1 MDSCLICDDHPLVA
15 KALAMTIAVRWP
27 AAAVTVAGDF
37 PGAWAAAAA
46 QHDLCL
52 VDLEMPG
59 AIPLAGVSGIIA
71 VAPETPLIVVT
82 ASRDD
87 DLLVQLLALGIA
99 GFLPKTSD
107 PAVIGAAIDLVLAG
121 GRYIPPRFAEIGGN
135 RGNERRPLTDRQIE
149 VAALLA
155 KGHSNKGIALL
166 LGVSPATVKTHVA
179 QILIALD
186 ATNRTDAAIRAKR
199 LQIV

>member
-15 KALAMTIAVRWP
+15 KALAMTISIRWP
-27 AAAVTVAGDF
+27 DATVTLANDF
-37 PGAWAAAAA
+37 PSAWAAAAGHP
-46 QHDLCL
+46 QLCL

-59 AIPLAGVSGIIA
+59 AMPLAGVTGIVA
-71 VAPETPLIVVT
+71 AAPETRLIVVT

-87 DLLVQLLALGIA
+87 DLLVELLALGIA

-135 RGNERRPLTDRQIE
+135 RGNVRRPLTDRQIE

-155 KGHSNKGIALL
+155 KGHSNKEIALE
-166 LGVSPATVKTHVA
+166 LGLTPATVKTHVA
-179 QILIALD
+179 QILVALD
-186 ATNRTDAAIRAKR
+186 ATNRTDAAIRAQK
-199 LQIV
+199 LHIV